1 MSHFSSAPVQCNQSL
16 CSHYCMRRL
25 HHGIHMAI
33 YIHRDSRTQYNDGPI
48 ASESNKPSRQVLPAH
63 GADEFKENTGPGV
76 WFIDLVSDG
85 E

>member
-1 MSHFSSAPVQCNQSL
+1 
-16 CSHYCMRRL
+16 
-25 HHGIHMAI
+25 MAI